1 MKTPEKPASS
11 AARDHSSRR
20 AGGLSGSIV
29 QASAVLAMVNFLSS
43 DLRRHF
49 HQAAVSVKPL
59 DFFDRRI
66 VQINESANDEA
77 VFTWSHPKPGG
88 LVR

>member
-1 MKTPEKPASS
+1 
-11 AARDHSSRR
+11 
-20 AGGLSGSIV
+20 
-29 QASAVLAMVNFLSS
+29 MVNFLSS
-43 DLRRHF
+43 DLTRHF

-66 VQINESANDEA
+66 IQINESANDEA